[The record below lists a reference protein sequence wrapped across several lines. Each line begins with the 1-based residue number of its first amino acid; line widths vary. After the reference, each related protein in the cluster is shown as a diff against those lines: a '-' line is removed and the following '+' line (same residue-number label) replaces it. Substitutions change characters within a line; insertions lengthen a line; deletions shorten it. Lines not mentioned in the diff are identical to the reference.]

1 MGEAVNW
8 RIYHK
13 DVTASTNEDALIG
26 VHGDVFTADFQTAG
40 RGRGE
45 HTWLLEKRCGLAMS
59 VVLDV
64 ADLSPEYVATSALV
78 AGLAVAK
85 GVETFGVDAR
95 IKWPNDVYANNKKL
109 SGILC
114 RRNGDTIIIGI
125 GVNVKQKSFPDE
137 ISSRAISLSMINVDV
152 GIEEVRDAI
161 LDKLLFFYEIWK
173 NDGVV
178 DVAHGI
184 SLPLLVMD
192 EINKR
197 DMLKGHEI
205 SIMQTDDDRKPVYGV
220 CGGISNDGALIVD
233 GKRIYS
239 GEAVKKA
246 SVSAEV
252 M

>member
-1 MGEAVNW
+1 MNW

-13 DVTASTNEDALIG
+13 DVTASTNEDALKG

-114 RRNGDTIIIGI
+114 RRNSDVIIIGI

-137 ISSRAISLSMINVDV
+137 ISSRAVSLSMLGVDV
-152 GIEEVRDAI
+152 EIERVRDLVLNELGTLYDVWKREGVKNPEHASFPSSIKTAI
-161 LDKLLFFYEIWK
+161 D
-173 NDGVV
+173 
-178 DVAHGI
+178 
-184 SLPLLVMD
+184 S
-192 EINKR
+192 R

-220 CGGISNDGALIVD
+220 CGGISNDCALIVD

>member
-1 MGEAVNW
+1 MGESVNW

-13 DVTASTNEDALIG
+13 DVTASTNEDALKGI
-26 VHGDVFTADFQTAG
+26 HGDVFTADFQTAG

-64 ADLSPEYVATSALV
+64 AGLSPEYVATSALV

-114 RRNGDTIIIGI
+114 RRNGDAIIIGI

-137 ISSRAISLSMINVDV
+137 ISSRAVSLSMLGVDV
-152 GIEEVRDAI
+152 EIERVRD
-161 LDKLLFFYEIWK
+161 LVLNELGTLYDVWK
-173 NDGVV
+173 REGVKNPEQ
-178 DVAHGI
+178 A
-184 SLPLLVMD
+184 SLPSSIKT
-192 EINKR
+192 EIDSR
-197 DMLKGHEI
+197 DILKGHKI
-205 SIMQTDDDRKPVYGV
+205 SIIQTDDDKTPVLGV
-220 CGGISNDGALIVD
+220 CNGISNDGALMVD
-233 GKRIYS
+233 GKKIYS
-239 GEAVKKA
+239 GEAIYRI
-246 SVSAEV
+246 
-252 M
+252 